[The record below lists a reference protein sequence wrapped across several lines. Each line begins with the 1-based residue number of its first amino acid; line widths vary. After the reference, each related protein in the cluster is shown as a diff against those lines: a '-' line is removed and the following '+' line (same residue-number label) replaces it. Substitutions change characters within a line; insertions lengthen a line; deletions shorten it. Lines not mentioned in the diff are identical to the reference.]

1 MSRPATEPIARA
13 APAQLVVRAVPGWDT
28 DAQMFKRSRPT
39 GVSMDVPSPEVMAIE
54 EVRKVAIVGAGTMG
68 QQIGFQC
75 AGHGY
80 EVVLYDDDPAAVEAA
95 GARIDTYAE
104 MLQTGGVISP
114 EVRTS
119 ARARIT
125 VTADLPTAAQDADL
139 LSEAVPEDP
148 ELKGRV
154 LAEFNAVCPPRT
166 IFMTNTST
174 LLPSQ
179 FARASGRADRLLA
192 LHFHL
197 PVWINNLADV
207 MPHPGTGPQVT
218 RLVVAFAD
226 RIGQVPIELR
236 REHHGYVFNSMYSA
250 LNREAITLAQQGVAS
265 IEDVDRAWMHV
276 TKAPVGPLGALDA
289 IGLDTVWTITDYWAR
304 QLNDDQLHANARFLR
319 EYVDRGDVGVK
330 SGRGFYTYPDPAYAQ
345 PGFIRTPATSSQRRA

>member
-1 MSRPATEPIARA
+1 
-13 APAQLVVRAVPGWDT
+13 
-28 DAQMFKRSRPT
+28 
-39 GVSMDVPSPEVMAIE
+39 MDVPSTEVMAIE
-54 EVRKVAIVGAGTMG
+54 DVRRVTIVGAGTMG

-80 EVVLYDDDPAAVEAA
+80 DVVLYDVDPAVLEASS
-95 GARIDTYAE
+95 GRIDTYAE
-104 MLQTGGVISP
+104 MLQTGGVITS
-114 EVRTS
+114 EVAAS

-125 VTADLPTAAQDADL
+125 MTSDLGTAARDADL

-154 LAEFNAVCPPRT
+154 LAEFNAACPPRT

-179 FARASGRADRLLA
+179 FARASGRGDRLLA

-207 MPHPGTGPQVT
+207 MPHPGTAPEVT
-218 RLVVAFAD
+218 QLVLAFAD

-236 REHHGYVFNSMYSA
+236 NEHHGYVFNAMYSA

-265 IEDVDRAWMHV
+265 IEDIDRAWMHV

-289 IGLDTVWTITDYWAR
+289 VGLDTVWTITDYWAR
-304 QLNDDQLHANARFLR
+304 ELNDEQLRANARFLR
-319 EYVDRGDVGVK
+319 AYVDRGDVGVK
-330 SGRGFYTYPDPAYAQ
+330 SGRGFYTYPDPAYSQ
-345 PGFIRTPATSSQRRA
+345 PGFIRTPAT